1 MKQALSWVALVATA
15 SIIGLLTPTYGFSIV
30 ACILTLGVLVLAYRK
45 PELALILW
53 VLTVVFV
60 PSWTSVYVGGIGLP
74 PAALG
79 VPILLGIGLSRVFG
93 HEPVRINRM
102 DIAIGLATL
111 MVLFLSFTDELR
123 GIVFVRDL
131 LVLWVLGYLLGRNVT
146 VKVTQAYVIMMAAVA
161 AWGVVEFFFGIHL
174 FAEWMPSSNH
184 TLNLIQER
192 AGVSRSEVSFGHGIA
207 YGAALAMAIPFAHQ
221 FRKNVVL
228 VQALLAA
235 GILVSLSR
243 GPMLAL
249 ALTLILTAWVFSS
262 SGKARLRYTVLAIA
276 VGGAV
281 YTVMSGLYSGVYS
294 GEVAGSGNARL
305 DQYALVRD
313 SLHWMSSALT
323 FAGQEASPLVNGV
336 QLIDSTPLRFA
347 VNFGIITAVLFLV
360 PVLVAGVRCLKRTA
374 GPASVALAGQIPVLL
389 VTSPITQW
397 QVLLFFMMGAVA
409 AEVTSRSATVSEQAD
424 EKEPVLV

>member
-1 MKQALSWVALVATA
+1 M
-15 SIIGLLTPTYGFSIV
+15 
-30 ACILTLGVLVLAYRK
+30 LAYKK

-53 VLTVVFV
+53 LLTVVFV
-60 PSWTSVYVGGIGLP
+60 PSWTTFYVGGIGFP
-74 PAALG
+74 PAVLG
-79 VPILLGIGLSRVFG
+79 APILLGIGLSRVFG
-93 HEPVRINRM
+93 PEPIRINRM

-111 MVLFLSFTDELR
+111 MVLFLSFTGELR

-146 VKVTQAYVIMMAAVA
+146 VKVTRAYVIIMAVVA
-161 AWGVVEFFFGIHL
+161 AWGVIEFFFGMHL
-174 FAEWMPSSNH
+174 FTEWMPSANH

-192 AGVSRSEVSFGHGIA
+192 AGVSRSEATFGHGIA

-221 FRKNVVL
+221 LRKHVVL

-249 ALTLILTAWVFSS
+249 AFTLVLTAWVFSS
-262 SGKARLRYTVLAIA
+262 DGKTRLRYTALAVV

-281 YTVMSGLYSGVYS
+281 YAVMSGLYSGVYS

-305 DQYALVRD
+305 DQYGLVRD

-323 FAGQEASPLVNGV
+323 FVGQEASPVVNGV
-336 QLIDSTPLRFA
+336 QIIDSTPLRFA
-347 VNFGIITAVLFLV
+347 VNFGIIAAALLLA
-360 PVLVAGVRCLKRTA
+360 PVLIASLRCLKRTA

-409 AEVTSRSATVSEQAD
+409 SEATSRSRDAEEQPD
-424 EKEPVLV
+424 EREPARV